1 MARTK
6 KVGVKFSPPKRKGEA
21 STSTSRPPRMK
32 RKASRRLVLEE
43 EPSSE
48 EETQQQIEQEE
59 EQEKQIPYDRL
70 LFTSTKNEA
79 WYNSRRGAK
88 VLVEK
93 DVTPDI
99 EEVYHLKAYFVKL
112 GWENFFNLSN
122 IYYEEFVREFYANV
136 EGKQSFHFDTE
147 DITSV
152 VWGTSVQIHRAHLQ
166 TLLQVSD
173 VGYKVDLKKAFTPR
187 DLDSWNMLETLVRLG
202 VEYKATRKS
211 G

>member
-1 MARTK
+1 MTCTWRWAIIRR
-6 KVGVKFSPPKRKGEA
+6 GD
-21 STSTSRPPRMK
+21 STTSRAR
-32 RKASRRLVLEE
+32 
-43 EPSSE
+43 
-48 EETQQQIEQEE
+48 
-59 EQEKQIPYDRL
+59 YDRSR
-70 LFTSTKNEA
+70 FTSVENEV

-99 EEVYHLKAYFVKL
+99 EEVYHLKAFFAKL

-122 IYYEEFVREFYANV
+122 IYYEEFVCEFYANV